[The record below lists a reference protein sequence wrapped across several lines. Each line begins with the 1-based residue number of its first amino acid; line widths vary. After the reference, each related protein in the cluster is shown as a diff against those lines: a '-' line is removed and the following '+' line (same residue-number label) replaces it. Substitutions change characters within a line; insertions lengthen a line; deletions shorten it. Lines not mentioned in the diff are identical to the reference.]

1 MNALWYYA
9 IGFVLVWVLAL
20 LFREQL
26 KIDIHGPLLMRRT
39 KRLRGFIDSV
49 AQKSPRFWRWSM
61 NLGIPVSVFFMGLM
75 VYGIIMSI
83 QLMFQTPTVG
93 IVLPGVDI
101 PGSPIYVPLGYGI
114 IAMGILMV
122 VHEFGHGILARVEGV
137 RIDSI
142 GVLLLAVL
150 PGAFVEPNEADV
162 EKSSRISKLRI
173 YAAGSMFNVGT
184 ALVALLL
191 MLALSNFVIT
201 PSFHS
206 DGMQIS
212 SVVPGSH
219 AVGTLTERMVIHS
232 INGYSTSNIAEYYK
246 AINNTKIGSALT
258 FNTDKGVYTV
268 KAGVSPSNSSK
279 AYIGIRTQEYMVVN
293 SGVSD
298 TFGNLVPW
306 IVFPLKELLYWIF
319 LLNLLVGTFNLL
331 PMKPLD
337 GGLILE
343 ELLRYKLSEEN
354 VHLIMSN
361 MSWILIAVVL
371 ALVVYGTVPGI
382 MKMVG
387 A

>member
-1 MNALWYYA
+1 MNALWSYA

-191 MLALSNFVIT
+191 MLALSNFVIA

-206 DGMQIS
+206 DGMQIT

-219 AVGTLTERMVIHS
+219 AVGTLTEGIVIHS

-279 AYIGIRTQEYMVVN
+279 AYIGIRTQEYLVVN

-306 IVFPLKELLYWIF
+306 IVFPLKELLYWIY

-343 ELLRYKLSEEN
+343 ELLRYRLSEER

-361 MSWILIAVVL
+361 MSWILIAVILV
-371 ALVVYGTVPGI
+371 LVVYGTVPGI

>member
-1 MNALWYYA
+1 MN
-9 IGFVLVWVLAL
+9 I
-20 LFREQL
+20 
-26 KIDIHGPLLMRRT
+26 
-39 KRLRGFIDSV
+39 
-49 AQKSPRFWRWSM
+49 
-61 NLGIPVSVFFMGLM
+61 GIPVSVFFMGLM
-75 VYGIIMSI
+75 LYGIIMSI

-114 IAMGILMV
+114 IAMAVLMV

-150 PGAFVEPNEADV
+150 PGAFVEPNEEDV
-162 EKSSRISKLRI
+162 GKSSRMSKLRI
-173 YAAGSMFNVGT
+173 YTAGSMFNVGT
-184 ALVALLL
+184 AIVAFLIV
-191 MLALSNFVIT
+191 MALSTFVIA

-206 DGMQIS
+206 DGMQIT
-212 SVVPGSH
+212 SVVPGSPS
-219 AVGTLTERMVIHS
+219 VGTLTEGMVIQS
-232 INGYSTSNIAEYYK
+232 INGYSTSNVAEYYK
-246 AINNTKIGSALT
+246 AINHTKIGSTLT
-258 FNTDKGVYTV
+258 FNTNKGVYTV

-279 AYIGIRTQEYMVVN
+279 AYIGIRSQEYLVVN

-306 IVFPLKELLYWIF
+306 IVFPLKELFYWIF

-343 ELLRYKLSEEN
+343 EILSYKLSEKH

-371 ALVVYGTVPGI
+371 VLVVYGTVPGI
-382 MKMVG
+382 MKMFG

>member
-191 MLALSNFVIT
+191 MLALSNFVIA

>member
-1 MNALWYYA
+1 
-9 IGFVLVWVLAL
+9 
-20 LFREQL
+20 
-26 KIDIHGPLLMRRT
+26 
-39 KRLRGFIDSV
+39 
-49 AQKSPRFWRWSM
+49 
-61 NLGIPVSVFFMGLM
+61 
-75 VYGIIMSI
+75 
-83 QLMFQTPTVG
+83 
-93 IVLPGVDI
+93 
-101 PGSPIYVPLGYGI
+101 
-114 IAMGILMV
+114 
-122 VHEFGHGILARVEGV
+122 
-137 RIDSI
+137 
-142 GVLLLAVL
+142 
-150 PGAFVEPNEADV
+150 
-162 EKSSRISKLRI
+162 
-173 YAAGSMFNVGT
+173 MFNVGT

-191 MLALSNFVIT
+191 MLALSNFVIA

-206 DGMQIS
+206 DGMQIT

-219 AVGTLTERMVIHS
+219 AVGTLTEGMVIHS

-279 AYIGIRTQEYMVVN
+279 AYIGIRTQEYLVVN

-306 IVFPLKELLYWIF
+306 IVFPLKELLYWIY

-343 ELLRYKLSEEN
+343 ELLRYRLSEER

-361 MSWILIAVVL
+361 MSWILIAVILV
-371 ALVVYGTVPGI
+371 LVVYGTVPGI